1 VSTHDDPYAER
12 KKLTFEQAEGA
23 APLPSQLQLK
33 EISQELR
40 ARLWSVIYTHLKGAL
55 DYRKMSGDPYLREPW
70 EGMLRYMH
78 VYRDHGMVD
87 EFKND
92 APKLTAQIKDIF
104 ENGNYLAIFG
114 WLQTVL
120 RLRTC
125 PDKLPTQIDQALRS
139 ARAAYRVLDK
149 DTIVPIGSDAELET
163 LKKAFADLAT
173 TEFHGARAHL
183 RKAAEELTA
192 GRYSDSIRESINS
205 VESVARTLEPDGKLS
220 GALAKLERSANIHG
234 GMKNAFNSL
243 YGYTSDE
250 QGIRHAHLNE
260 PSAKPDETDALFMIG
275 ACAAFVSYLINKAR
289 AAGLL
294 NSKPAGR

>member
-120 RLRTC
+120 RL
-125 PDKLPTQIDQALRS
+125 
-139 ARAAYRVLDK
+139 
-149 DTIVPIGSDAELET
+149 
-163 LKKAFADLAT
+163 
-173 TEFHGARAHL
+173 
-183 RKAAEELTA
+183 
-192 GRYSDSIRESINS
+192 S
-205 VESVARTLEPDGKLS
+205 VRPKT
-220 GALAKLERSANIHG
+220 
-234 GMKNAFNSL
+234 F
-243 YGYTSDE
+243 
-250 QGIRHAHLNE
+250 
-260 PSAKPDETDALFMIG
+260 
-275 ACAAFVSYLINKAR
+275 
-289 AAGLL
+289 
-294 NSKPAGR
+294 